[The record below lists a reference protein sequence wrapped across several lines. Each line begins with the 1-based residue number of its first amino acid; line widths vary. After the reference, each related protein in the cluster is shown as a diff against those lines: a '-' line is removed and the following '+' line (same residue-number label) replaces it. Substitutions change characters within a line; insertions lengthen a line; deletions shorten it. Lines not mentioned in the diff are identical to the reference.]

1 MRRNLIEALYIIGDD
16 NIRYLYQNWVPSLAK
31 AESRRRATAGQH
43 DTVNRLGAKYVA
55 ALERGNRL
63 QREGVLRAMS
73 EFFERP
79 VLGGRIGNDLE
90 PMLFYGD
97 MVRQGRGAL

>member
-1 MRRNLIEALYIIGDD
+1 GDE
-16 NIRYLYQNWVPSLAK
+16 NIRYLNQNWIPSLAL
-31 AESRRRATAGQH
+31 AEDRRRATDGQQA
-43 DTVNRLGAKYVA
+43 TVNRLGGKYVTV
-55 ALERGNRL
+55 LESGDRL

-90 PMLFYGD
+90 PMLFYDD
-97 MVRQGRGAL
+97 MVPTVAAALVSQLADADP

>member
-1 MRRNLIEALYIIGDD
+1 M
-16 NIRYLYQNWVPSLAK
+16 
-31 AESRRRATAGQH
+31 
-43 DTVNRLGAKYVA
+43 
-55 ALERGNRL
+55 LERGNRL

-97 MVRQGRGAL
+97 MVGQVAAALIAQLADPDPDDPPAGAPGPGDDPRRPHRPSWPGRSRGGWAIPTTRSAPGRPR